1 MFRLFFLCLICS
13 SLSLFG
19 QNELSID
26 FTKDLRACSVRSKGI
41 FRGVLPKEWKSDFVN
56 WNASEAESVLVTEQ
70 GRSFLRFTVRK
81 AVHGAQ
87 FRMDSPSFRTGKV
100 YRVEMTARSFLPD
113 YSVALA
119 IRQIAFP
126 YTEYGKI
133 TDFQL
138 PFGKWK
144 KCVTYLH
151 FEKMDPAPT
160 IALLISEP
168 GRLDLQSLKITETD
182 LPVPREEGQT
192 SIRPGKNARNF
203 FRNSSLPLG
212 LQSGWTFGR
221 ELQTSAFVSNQR
233 GPTGEKAFCLSHA
246 QIYSEPFQV
255 ADPSE
260 ENQVSFFYRG
270 KGILRASLN
279 QGSVLRLEPSETEW
293 RRAVLQILPGKNP
306 PPAYILSLY
315 GKGAVLVDGF
325 HAGLKGSSFARAG
338 ELEIALA
345 LPESDAS
352 IARIQFS
359 DDPPE
364 ILYKII
370 GTLSKGVSLKAE
382 GTDLYGRTLPLPI
395 RNGRID
401 YSPLL
406 KDHPYGQFRIEV
418 SALRNGRRISPEN
431 ELVVTRLQR
440 PLHWGKDA
448 PDSPF
453 GGHAYPNAMM
463 LTLLKAGGVNWI
475 RLHDPGMEYIG
486 WWSLEPEKGRWR
498 FFDRELMLY
507 RKHHLKLFA
516 QLGTSPKWASG
527 RGRFTREQPLKQF
540 NNPYHDRFWVPDS
553 LEEFARYVRT
563 VAKRYDGVID
573 EYFVWNEPW
582 GFGFLNGKYD
592 PVRGVDRPDNI
603 WKVFAD
609 LQKTAYRAVKSV
621 NPAIKLSGFN
631 TSAFPEWT
639 EKVYQQ
645 GGVMESCDLIDYHVY
660 TSRQNGFPGDPVSLS
675 YQKAIG
681 YIREK
686 NHGSTIHPV
695 YMSEGQGAPSGAS
708 RKNVWYAGL
717 LKQTLPWKNTED
729 FRRLADL
736 NTRFMISLFGQ
747 GVKRIFL
754 YSQHSYRHFG
764 RVPQYP
770 VLIQA
775 DGYPHPQLVAHSAL
789 ASRVEG
795 KTFRRMVP
803 LKEDVFAFLFEGEK
817 CSFAAILPKRNCAA
831 FLLSSRLPEVKGYDL
846 WGNPLAFPVRENHC
860 VFYVEA
866 PVPAEKL
873 LKALRVDDE
882 KNGASGL

>member
-573 EYFVWNEPW
+573 EYF
-582 GFGFLNGKYD
+582 
-592 PVRGVDRPDNI
+592 
-603 WKVFAD
+603 ASS
-609 LQKTAYRAVKSV
+609 AVC
-621 NPAIKLSGFN
+621 
-631 TSAFPEWT
+631 
-639 EKVYQQ
+639 EK
-645 GGVMESCDLIDYHVY
+645 
-660 TSRQNGFPGDPVSLS
+660 
-675 YQKAIG
+675 
-681 YIREK
+681 
-686 NHGSTIHPV
+686 
-695 YMSEGQGAPSGAS
+695 
-708 RKNVWYAGL
+708 
-717 LKQTLPWKNTED
+717 
-729 FRRLADL
+729 
-736 NTRFMISLFGQ
+736 
-747 GVKRIFL
+747 
-754 YSQHSYRHFG
+754 
-764 RVPQYP
+764 
-770 VLIQA
+770 
-775 DGYPHPQLVAHSAL
+775 L
-789 ASRVEG
+789 ASN
-795 KTFRRMVP
+795 
-803 LKEDVFAFLFEGEK
+803 DDFE
-817 CSFAAILPKRNCAA
+817 I
-831 FLLSSRLPEVKGYDL
+831 V
-846 WGNPLAFPVRENHC
+846 VR
-860 VFYVEA
+860 
-866 PVPAEKL
+866 
-873 LKALRVDDE
+873 
-882 KNGASGL
+882 